1 MIQNLLL
8 TKVTSKFATALFGV
22 AKVIVDRYGGIVSE
36 VELPE
41 YGLKTLKFRVVG
53 ASRKITRKDG
63 YEMRKQQRCWCTVDK
78 DDELAKIVQTLDY
91 GDKIWLYGSLSK
103 KAYIGEN
110 GKTRNTLFCSLMD
123 LRIISKAEES
133 QQRTAESVVTEYVE
147 PDSDD
152 FNGFDDL

>member
-1 MIQNLLL
+1 MSQNLLL
-8 TKVTSKFATALFGV
+8 TKVTSKFGTALFGV
-22 AKVIVDRYGGIVSE
+22 GKVIADRYGGIVSE

-63 YEMRKQQRCWCTVDK
+63 YEMRKQQRCWCTADK

-91 GDKIWLYGSLSK
+91 GDRLWLYGSLSK

-123 LRIISKAEES
+123 LRIISKADGS
-133 QQRTAESVVTEYVE
+133 QQRVAESVVEE
-147 PDSDD
+147 NDD
-152 FNGFDDL
+152 NGFDDL

>member
-1 MIQNLLL
+1 MSQNLLL

-22 AKVIVDRYGGIVSE
+22 AKVIADRYGGIISE

-53 ASRKITRKDG
+53 ASRMIIRKDG
-63 YEMRKQQRCWCTVDK
+63 CEMRKYQRCWCTVDK
-78 DDELAKIVQTLDY
+78 DSELAKMVQTLDY

-123 LRIISKAEES
+123 LRLISKADGS

>member
-1 MIQNLLL
+1 MSQNVLL
-8 TKVTSKFATALFGV
+8 TKVSGRYGTALFGV
-22 AKVIVDRYGGIVSE
+22 GKVIADRFGGIVSK

-78 DDELAKIVQTLDY
+78 DSELAKIVQTLEY

-123 LRIISKAEES
+123 LRIISNADGS
-133 QQRTAESVVTEYVE
+133 QQRTAESVAEE
-147 PDSDD
+147 
-152 FNGFDDL
+152 NGDNEFDDL

>member
-1 MIQNLLL
+1 MSQNLLL

-22 AKVIVDRYGGIVSE
+22 AKVIADRYGGIVSE

-78 DDELAKIVQTLDY
+78 DDELAKIVQKMLGNGWTIEVI
-91 GDKIWLYGSLSK
+91 KHILSHIPGI
-103 KAYIGEN
+103 ASG
-110 GKTRNTLFCSLMD
+110 
-123 LRIISKAEES
+123 
-133 QQRTAESVVTEYVE
+133 
-147 PDSDD
+147 
-152 FNGFDDL
+152 

>member
-1 MIQNLLL
+1 MSQNLLL
-8 TKVTSKFATALFGV
+8 TKVTSKFGTALFGV
-22 AKVIVDRYGGIVSE
+22 AKVVTDRYGGIISE

-78 DDELAKIVQTLDY
+78 DDELARIVQTLDY
-91 GDKIWLYGSLSK
+91 GDRLWLYGSLSK

-123 LRIISKAEES
+123 LRIISKADGS
-133 QQRTAESVVTEYVE
+133 QQRTSESVAEE
-147 PDSDD
+147 NDD
-152 FNGFDDL
+152 NGFDDL

>member
-1 MIQNLLL
+1 MSQNLLL

-22 AKVIVDRYGGIVSE
+22 AKVIADRYGGIVSE

-78 DDELAKIVQTLDY
+78 DSELAKIVQTLDY
-91 GDKIWLYGSLSK
+91 GNKIWLYGSLSK

-123 LRIISKAEES
+123 LRIISKADGI
-133 QQRTAESVVTEYVE
+133 QKQTAESVVTEYVE

>member
-1 MIQNLLL
+1 MSQNLLL
-8 TKVTSKFATALFGV
+8 TKVTSKFGTALFGV
-22 AKVIVDRYGGIVSE
+22 GKVIADRYGGIVSE
-36 VELPE
+36 VELPK

-78 DDELAKIVQTLDY
+78 DDELANIVQTLDY
-91 GDKIWLYGSLSK
+91 GNKIWLYGSLSK

-123 LRIISKAEES
+123 LRIISKADGN
-133 QQRTAESVVTEYVE
+133 QQKTAESVLTEYVE

>member
-1 MIQNLLL
+1 MSQNLLL

-22 AKVIVDRYGGIVSE
+22 GKVITDRYGGIISE

-78 DDELAKIVQTLDY
+78 DDELAKIVQTLDC
-91 GDKIWLYGSLSK
+91 GDRLWLYGSLSK

-110 GKTRNTLFCSLMD
+110 GK
-123 LRIISKAEES
+123 KAV
-133 QQRTAESVVTEYVE
+133 R
-147 PDSDD
+147 
-152 FNGFDDL
+152 

>member
-1 MIQNLLL
+1 MSQNLLL
-8 TKVTSKFATALFGV
+8 TKVTSKFGTALFGV
-22 AKVIVDRYGGIVSE
+22 AKVIADRYGGIVSE
-36 VELPE
+36 VEIPE

-91 GDKIWLYGSLSK
+91 GDRLWLYGSLSK

-110 GKTRNTLFCSLMD
+110 GKTRNTLFYSLMD
-123 LRIISKAEES
+123 LRIISKADGS
-133 QQRTAESVVTEYVE
+133 QQRTAESVAEE
-147 PDSDD
+147 NDD
-152 FNGFDDL
+152 NEFDDL

>member
-103 KAYIGEN
+103 KAYIGAN
-110 GKTRNTLFCSLMD
+110 GKTRNPLFCSLMD
-123 LRIISKAEES
+123 LRIISKEDGS
-133 QQRTAESVVTEYVE
+133 QQRTAESVVEE
-147 PDSDD
+147 NDD
-152 FNGFDDL
+152 NGFDDL